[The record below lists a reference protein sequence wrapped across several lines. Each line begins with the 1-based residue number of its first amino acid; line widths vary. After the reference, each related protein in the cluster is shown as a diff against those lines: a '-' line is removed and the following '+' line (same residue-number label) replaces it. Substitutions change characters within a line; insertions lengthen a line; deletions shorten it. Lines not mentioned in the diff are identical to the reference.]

1 MKNVLTQS
9 TNSILI
15 PSELSVEKS
24 AAVSISQKKIY
35 ESGTIALIIWNEEM
49 EDIMQIVKSLEESGL

>member
-9 TNSILI
+9 TNSILV
-15 PSELSVEKS
+15 PSGLSVEKS
-24 AAVSISQKKIY
+24 AANSIIQKKIY